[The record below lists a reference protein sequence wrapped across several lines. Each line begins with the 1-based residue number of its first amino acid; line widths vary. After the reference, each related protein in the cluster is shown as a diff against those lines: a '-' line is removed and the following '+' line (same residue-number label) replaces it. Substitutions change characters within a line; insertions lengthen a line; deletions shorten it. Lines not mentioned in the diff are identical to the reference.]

1 MKIGRKIKSII
12 CLVLLIVMV
21 LPMTGCTT
29 FDSFRHAFIEESSE
43 DSMPVITIGVFEPQT
58 GSNAVRG
65 KEEIKGIELAN
76 SIYSNVDG
84 YKIVLSKVDT
94 QSKVS
99 AATTAI
105 QGLIEMK
112 PVAIIGSAGESTSL
126 AASDY
131 IQKAK
136 MPTITP
142 SATNPL
148 ITQSNSYY
156 FRACITESQMGEGL
170 AEYAYREL
178 ASRNIGII
186 SLKND
191 SSTASLIDGF
201 GDKIKAMAKKKSKA
215 IKYST
220 EININEEE
228 MKDALKAVRK
238 ANCNVCFVSLGT
250 EAMDTFFTL
259 AEEADMTGITY
270 LGTRS
275 WGSSDFVTMM
285 KKHENIKVVFPYAS
299 VITDTSGNE
308 DNLTEEAQRF
318 QIEYQNRYGSEDLP
332 TEYAALGYDSYLL
345 IINAIHNAKSLE
357 GKDIREAMLA
367 LKDLKGVTGVFSFDD
382 RGNVVRT
389 VNLSTIRD
397 NTVVSEYVTKSEAEA
412 KELEEIETIQ
422 NAEGN

>member
-1 MKIGRKIKSII
+1 M
-12 CLVLLIVMV
+12 IVMV

-29 FDSFRHAFIEESSE
+29 FDSFRHAFLEESSE
-43 DSMPVITIGVFEPQT
+43 DAMPVITIGVFEPQT

-126 AASDY
+126 AAADY
-131 IQKAK
+131 IQEAK

-148 ITQSNSYY
+148 ITQSSSYY

-170 AEYAYREL
+170 AEYAYEEL

-220 EININEEE
+220 EININEDE
-228 MKDALKAVRK
+228 MKEALKAVRK

-299 VITDTSGNE
+299 IITDTSGNE

-318 QIEYQNRYGSEDLP
+318 QIEYRNRDGSEDLP
-332 TEYAALGYDSYLL
+332 PE
-345 IINAIHNAKSLE
+345 
-357 GKDIREAMLA
+357 
-367 LKDLKGVTGVFSFDD
+367 
-382 RGNVVRT
+382 
-389 VNLSTIRD
+389 
-397 NTVVSEYVTKSEAEA
+397 
-412 KELEEIETIQ
+412 
-422 NAEGN
+422 